1 MRKAAPS
8 STRNFRNDAPR
19 RLSRYL
25 VTQFGIAPARLSA
38 KGYGKSQLL
47 DPANPEDGV
56 NRRVQVINVT
66 ASAPRN

>member
-1 MRKAAPS
+1 
-8 STRNFRNDAPR
+8 
-19 RLSRYL
+19 
-25 VTQFGIAPARLSA
+25 LSA

-66 ASAPRN
+66 AAGQRN